1 MSYSTSCRVEY
12 DLSAYEDY
20 QDHLEQEHLMTIS
33 DKRCEA
39 IELAREILEGD
50 TTEEYFYRAFEQF
63 YDGDTDEY
71 DSELLVVIE
80 SWWQG
85 ELEEGDEDLI
95 HYYAKL
101 ALECAVEVLWN
112 EDVDYILEDGY
123 SINKLIEEILG

>member
-1 MSYSTSCRVEY
+1 MSAALDENSYYLFENE
-12 DLSAYEDY
+12 LL
-20 QDHLEQEHLMTIS
+20 QDRLEQEHLLNLPE
-33 DKRCEA
+33 KRYNA
-39 IELAREILEGD
+39 VELAREILEGD

-71 DSELLVVIE
+71 DSELLLVIE